1 MAWQRT
7 IPFGYRMEQ
16 GTLGCERT
24 EAETVKQIFSM
35 YLAGHSMKRIAEAM
49 TEQGVAYHRDKPC
62 WNKNMVKRILDNRKY
77 LGEGEYPRII
87 PDEDFL
93 AAQQLKEDRNL
104 YAPCPTNIA
113 PIKEKLVCGV
123 CGSGMMRLSFGKGTA
138 RWKCQNPD
146 CPCAVR
152 FPDSELCEKVDDC
165 LRVIAQTPELLAVC
179 DASQSPAQSD
189 VMRLENELV
198 AAFNCGAESTD
209 YMKALIFAV
218 AAEKYKQI
226 PDHTLQRKVRSLQE
240 KVTAQELTDQLKQE
254 LLDTVVQ
261 AIQIGIGTTVTMQLI
276 NGQSVESKEDTR

>member
-1 MAWQRT
+1 
-7 IPFGYRMEQ
+7 MEQ
-16 GTLGCERT
+16 GMLGCERT
-24 EAETVKQIFSM
+24 EVETVKQIFSM

-87 PDEDFL
+87 RDEDFL

-123 CGSGMMRLSFGKGTA
+123 CGSGMMRLSLGKGTA

-152 FPDSELCEKVDDC
+152 FPDSGLCGKVDDC
-165 LRVIAQTPELLAVC
+165 LRVIVQTPELLADC
-179 DASQSPAQSD
+179 EASPPPVQSD

-198 AAFNCGAESTD
+198 AAFNRGSESAE
-209 YMKALIFAV
+209 YMKTLIFAV
-218 AAEKYKQI
+218 AAEKYLQL
-226 PDHTLQRKVRSLQE
+226 PDQAYQNRVNILYE
-240 KVTAQELTDQLKQE
+240 KVNTQGMTDQLKQE
-254 LLDTVVQ
+254 LMDTVVHC
-261 AIQIGIGTTVTMQLI
+261 IRIGPGSTVTLQLF
-276 NGQSVESKEDTR
+276 NGRFAEGEEKKE

>member
-1 MAWQRT
+1 MAWQRK

-16 GTLGCERT
+16 GSLGCERT
-24 EAETVKQIFSM
+24 EAETVKRVFSM
-35 YLAGHSMKRIAEAM
+35 YLAGDSMKRIAEVM
-49 TEQGVAYHRDKPC
+49 TEQGVTYHRDKPF

-77 LGEGEYPRII
+77 LGDGEYPRII
-87 PDEDFL
+87 RDEDFL

-123 CGSGMMRLSFGKGTA
+123 CGSGMMRLSLGKGAA

-152 FPDSELCEKVDDC
+152 FPDSELCGKVDDC
-165 LRVIAQTPELLAVC
+165 LRVIAQTPELLADC

-198 AAFNCGAESTD
+198 AAFNRGTESTD